1 MRCDQCKKIPVCD
14 IRTPE
19 EYMLCVSCLAREL
32 LAGNVEMVY
41 QTCPLNKIMD
51 EDNKFYAEKIFH
63 QFRCTKC
70 GTIYG
75 MLINTHKGGQIK
87 INDKIFNPDDYPDNE
102 VKE

>member
-1 MRCDQCKKIPVCD
+1 MRCEQCEKIPVCD